1 MLAFDQPL
9 PATIL
14 VLVAYAGFAVVGVA
28 LAAIDVATHRLPD
41 RIVLPAGAIGA
52 ALLLLAC
59 LCGADWSSFARA
71 AIGSAALFAG
81 YFLLRLISPA
91 GMGGGD
97 VKLAAVVGLF
107 LGWAGWGALVV
118 GVFAAFLLGGLFG
131 LALMLTRRAGRR
143 TAIPFGPFMLV
154 GAWIGIFAGDGL
166 LRLPGG

>member
-1 MLAFDQPL
+1 MIVVDLPL
-9 PATIL
+9 PAGIL
-14 VLVAYAGFAVVGVA
+14 VIVAYAGFAIISVA

-59 LCGADWSSFARA
+59 LFGAEWSALVRA
-71 AIGSAALFAG
+71 AIGSAVLFAG
-81 YFLLRLISPA
+81 YFVLRLISPA

-97 VKLAAVVGLF
+97 VKLAAVIGLF
-107 LGWAGWGALVV
+107 LGWAGWGALLV

-131 LALMLTRRAGRR
+131 LAMMLARRAGRH
-143 TAIPFGPFMLV
+143 TPIPFGPFMLL

-166 LRLPGG
+166 LRMPGG